1 MLNSKGRN
9 RLEGKLE
16 VAIKHLKAFEKSP
29 WKEIDGIFAV
39 CRVALGGI
47 LMWKCAEFYFD
58 RDVQMELFAVTGVD
72 WFFPMAWAH
81 IVILAHFMGAMC
93 LFAGWATSFAA
104 ILQIPILVGA
114 VLWVKLPTV
123 LQVQQLTSIVDLNVA
138 IMTLFLLMFF
148 AIRGAGV
155 YSLDYYTALDEE
167 GGEEN
172 GHVYH
177 PHSAH

>member
-123 LQVQQLTSIVDLNVA
+123 LQVQQLEWYSRSKCSDNGLVFTDVFRDSRCRSL
-138 IMTLFLLMFF
+138 LFGLLHC
-148 AIRGAGV
+148 
-155 YSLDYYTALDEE
+155 T
-167 GGEEN
+167 
-172 GHVYH
+172 
-177 PHSAH
+177 